1 MVGPAPTGSIVR
13 PAGRRL
19 AYDDVGDPGGAP
31 LVYLHGFPDSRL
43 SRHPDDGIAAAL
55 GVRLVAV
62 DRPGFGAS
70 ECDGAAT
77 YAQEAEDVVALA
89 DHLGLDRFSVVG
101 WSSGAALALACGAVA
116 PCRVA
121 AVGVLAGNPPLEA
134 DTDLGGAIDELYA
147 ARGEVV
153 AELGARAFAEMVAPL
168 AAPVGLD
175 VPAALEYVREGR
187 DATALADLDAVYG
200 LHRQL
205 AVGTVVGL
213 EAGLAG
219 AVEDLH
225 RQVSRWGFSLAN
237 VTVPVVLWYGTH
249 DAMFRPAVG
258 RWLADRLPDATLV
271 VIEGGSHLGVFT
283 RWAEI
288 LTRLTD
294 PLRSSHA
301 VEP

>member
-1 MVGPAPTGSIVR
+1 VVGPAPTGSIVR

-134 DTDLGGAIDELYA
+134 DANLGGAIDELYA
-147 ARGEVV
+147 ARGKLV

-187 DATALADLDAVYG
+187 DATALADLDAVYACIASSRSERSSAWRPG
-200 LHRQL
+200 SPARSRICT
-205 AVGTVVGL
+205 ARCRGGASRSPMSPSPSSSGTAPTTPCSIRPWGDGSPTGCPTPPSWSSKADPTWACSP
-213 EAGLAG
+213 AGP
-219 AVEDLH
+219 
-225 RQVSRWGFSLAN
+225 RFSL
-237 VTVPVVLWYGTH
+237 
-249 DAMFRPAVG
+249 
-258 RWLADRLPDATLV
+258 
-271 VIEGGSHLGVFT
+271 GSPIH
-283 RWAEI
+283 
-288 LTRLTD
+288 
-294 PLRSSHA
+294 
-301 VEP
+301 